1 MIREEAGS
9 TPLFFTNVSTIL
21 KHFPIINPE
30 EKFNAEDLYA
40 QKQKINKDVANDEY
54 SNIQDKLVKS
64 NNAFGKI
71 LFLFFIFIRC
81 EGLYNIN
88 SYFISISILHHFSIS

>member
-40 QKQKINKDVANDEY
+40 QEQKIDKDVANEED
-54 SNIQDKLVKS
+54 SNVQNKLHKS
-64 NNAFGKI
+64 NDAIGMIEFPV
-71 LFLFFIFIRC
+71 FRFVR
-81 EGLYNIN
+81 
-88 SYFISISILHHFSIS
+88 

>member
-30 EKFNAEDLYA
+30 EKFNGEDLPA
-40 QKQKINKDVANDEY
+40 REQKININEAN
-54 SNIQDKLVKS
+54 NKGRPIQNELQQYNEKL
-64 NNAFGKI
+64 FGNVNFYFNKESINYRPLKKI
-71 LFLFFIFIRC
+71 RVLKP
-81 EGLYNIN
+81 
-88 SYFISISILHHFSIS
+88 

>member
-40 QKQKINKDVANDEY
+40 QKQKINKDVANDED
-54 SNIQDKLVKS
+54 SSIQDKLVKS
-64 NNAFGKI
+64 NNAVGKI
-71 LFLFFIFIRC
+71 LFLFFIFIKC
-81 EGLYNIN
+81 EG
-88 SYFISISILHHFSIS
+88 